1 MGIAYSHF
9 FAWQAAATR
18 LKRRHGGPLEILRF
32 FWNVG
37 RVYHSLQLA
46 EEFHYATNPCLLPMK
61 IFWNKIFLNGTFLR
75 YVEMYLR
82 SFGSIEKY
90 YLTKSRIVCNYDL
103 HTSSLMLLLRCLF
116 SHSKHVLF
124 SLTHWYFLVRTF
136 FRPKMLFCA
145 SICFPWNYYCIME
158 NNAYLKIQEVGSLNG
173 NCVWRRYTMLRR
185 ATRNDNLTPHKHGHM
200 TFL

>member
-1 MGIAYSHF
+1 MKCWQGLSF
-9 FAWQAAATR
+9 FAASTR
-18 LKRRHGGPLEILRF
+18 
-32 FWNVG
+32 V
-37 RVYHSLQLA
+37 SLCNQPSFIA
-46 EEFHYATNPCLLPMK
+46 HEN
-61 IFWNKIFLNGTFLR
+61 I
-75 YVEMYLR
+75 
-82 SFGSIEKY
+82 FGSKFFLMVLFLDTLKCTSEASEVS
-90 YLTKSRIVCNYDL
+90 KSIIWQNQGLSVTTTCIQALSCFY
-103 HTSSLMLLLRCLF
+103 SACLF